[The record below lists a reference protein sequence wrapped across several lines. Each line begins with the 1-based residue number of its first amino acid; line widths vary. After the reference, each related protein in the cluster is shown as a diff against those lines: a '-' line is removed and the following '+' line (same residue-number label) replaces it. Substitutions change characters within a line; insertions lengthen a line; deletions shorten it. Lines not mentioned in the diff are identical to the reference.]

1 MQSAGSDS
9 DLGAKVEGEIAP
21 PKSAVEKES
30 SPGEYNT
37 LDEPIM
43 LTITRDAK
51 AVGNKL
57 VYALIPNHK
66 NLLMKDWDLW
76 GPLFLCTYIGLML
89 QGFREDSGNQF
100 TQLFVLV
107 WAGAVLI
114 TYNLIFC
121 SAATI
126 TIFQSVCVLGY
137 CLGPMAV
144 EATLFQLMHLFGITT
159 STLFLRLIIA
169 SAVATWAAMSSIKI
183 LGPTVPVEKK
193 YVVLGPVAVFYML
206 IALLI
211 LYHSDFSKLSDNQQ
225 FNGTFVG

>member
-21 PKSAVEKES
+21 PKSAANDS
-30 SPGEYNT
+30 SQGEYNT
-37 LDEPIM
+37 LDEPIL
-43 LTITRDAK
+43 LTIKRDAS

-57 VYALIPNHK
+57 IYALVPNHK

-89 QGFREDSGNQF
+89 QGIREDSGYQF

-107 WAGAVLI
+107 WVGAALL
-114 TYNLIFC
+114 TYNLVFC
-121 SAATI
+121 STATI
-126 TIFQSVCVLGY
+126 TMFQSVCVLGY

-144 EATLFQLMHLFGITT
+144 AATLFQLMHLFGITT

-183 LGPTVPVEKK
+183 LGPTVPAEKK
-193 YVVLGPVAVFYML
+193 YVLLGPVAVFYML

-211 LYHSDFSKLSDNQQ
+211 LYHSN
-225 FNGTFVG
+225 